1 LNIIFIY
8 LDLLITT
15 DGIIITGAEDGTIC
29 FYSLESLIKVNNP
42 FYKIFK
48 KKRFSF
54 LQLGEHHFN
63 ESIER
68 LMFIRGEDLLIKFK
82 NDLQLLTYTLV

>member
-1 LNIIFIY
+1 MIFIY

-42 FYKIFK
+42 FNKIFK
-48 KKRFSF
+48 KKGFLSFS
-54 LQLGEHHFN
+54 LVN
-63 ESIER
+63 II
-68 LMFIRGEDLLIKFK
+68 LMNLL
-82 NDLQLLTYTLV
+82 ND